1 MADETKS
8 NLTTVIEQI
17 NKNEILL
24 PDFQRNFVWKD
35 EEQQKKLVA
44 SVLCKMPI
52 GSILL
57 LQANPNEYAAKVIGC
72 AKKKVDTGSL
82 NNDVYFLLDGQQRIT
97 VLANVFSNVI
107 HENCPKVS
115 ELISLSL
122 KKRFF
127 LTIPDWKPYL
137 EDDWFG
143 VSKLQFPFER
153 NDIPTYLTAQ
163 IYKYIHIE
171 NFTANDDEPFNPAK
185 GISTDL
191 DDFCL
196 AKNQAL

>member
-1 MADETKS
+1 MKVGDIVWLMKS

-115 ELISLSL
+115 ELIHSL
-122 KKRFF
+122 
-127 LTIPDWKPYL
+127 
-137 EDDWFG
+137 
-143 VSKLQFPFER
+143 
-153 NDIPTYLTAQ
+153 
-163 IYKYIHIE
+163 
-171 NFTANDDEPFNPAK
+171 
-185 GISTDL
+185 
-191 DDFCL
+191 
-196 AKNQAL
+196 